1 MTKND
6 IGAALAGLLSVL
18 SAFAV
23 GARKYLGK
31 GLTKAGASFMA
42 VVASP
47 AVWLACFIVFVG
59 GFWLGHVGG
68 AAGKKALRADVVA
81 LKLEYDACGR
91 TLKER
96 AKEIDALTAK
106 AKDLA
111 VEVASLKS
119 GTPAPRSEPVA
130 AVSRP
135 RVAKAVQKKPAAGE
149 PPTVPSWSPFQ
160 N

>member
-23 GARKYLGK
+23 GAREYLGRW
-31 GLTKAGASFMA
+31 LAKAGTSIMA

-47 AVWLACFIVFVG
+47 AVWLACGLVFVG
-59 GFWLGHVGG
+59 GFWLGHIGG

-81 LKLEYDACGR
+81 LKLEYDRRGR

-96 AKEIDALTAK
+96 AKEIDALTEATEK
-106 AKDLA
+106 LTA
-111 VEVASLKS
+111 EVASLKS
-119 GTPAPRSEPVA
+119 GHAAPKSEPVA

-135 RVAKAVQKKPAAGE
+135 RVAKAAQTKPAASE
-149 PPTVPSWSPFQ
+149 APKVPFWSPFQ